1 MMPLYA
7 VSLDELAREG
17 KSVIDAKDFGE
28 CRWTIG
34 QIAKAIGGNPN
45 TMRAWVQRGYLI
57 NTKRA
62 EQSHG
67 LATLYS
73 TFSAFEFA
81 IIRALNDAGVT
92 PDLAAKA
99 AADFVHSGDEDRM
112 PSHGFADGVTIVAVC
127 PSTRRA
133 GVTRLSELEDRLPYL
148 QAGAI
153 EIGMHPP
160 VVILEVSELIA
171 SIPFRLEFL
180 P

>member
-1 MMPLYA
+1 M
-7 VSLDELAREG
+7 
-17 KSVIDAKDFGE
+17 IDSSEFGD

-34 QIAKAIGGNPN
+34 QIAKAVGGNPN
-45 TMRAWVQRGYLI
+45 TMRAWVQRGYLV

-62 EQSHG
+62 EQPHG

-92 PDLAAKA
+92 PDLASKA
-99 AADFVHSGDEDRM
+99 AADFVHSGDEDRL
-112 PSHGFADGVTIVAVC
+112 PSHCFADGVTIVAVC
-127 PSTRRA
+127 PSTRRTC
-133 GVTRLSELEDRLPYL
+133 VTRLSDLESCLPDL